1 MAIAIVWLFL
11 NHSVASIMLVA
22 PMSQEA
28 ELALDVEDQGWC

>member
-1 MAIAIVWLFL
+1 MSIVRLFL

-28 ELALDVEDQGWC
+28 ELALDVEEPGLG